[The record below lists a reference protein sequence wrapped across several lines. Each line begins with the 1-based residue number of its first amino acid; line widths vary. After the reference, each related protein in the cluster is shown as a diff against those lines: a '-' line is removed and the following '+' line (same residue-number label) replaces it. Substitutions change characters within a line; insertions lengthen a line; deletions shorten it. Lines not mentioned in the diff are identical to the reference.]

1 METQEI
7 EFGRCHEFGWFF
19 EFHVE
24 FRKVWTWVNRNV
36 SNCEHKKVGMYAISM
51 WVHSVRIVCRRGYR
65 VTSNNSH
72 PRICVWDLYTGFRLS
87 SWEIH
92 GFVLK
97 LPLKPA
103 SDLRELGLKHHLF
116 SSCFMVACPTNPS
129 IKALWGQLDLLTE
142 PWGGP
147 SRSVDL
153 DISVISLFSLLSF
166 PDDDDDDD
174 SNGDS
179 RETHNIIKH

>member
-1 METQEI
+1 M
-7 EFGRCHEFGWFF
+7 
-19 EFHVE
+19 
-24 FRKVWTWVNRNV
+24 
-36 SNCEHKKVGMYAISM
+36 
-51 WVHSVRIVCRRGYR
+51 
-65 VTSNNSH
+65 
-72 PRICVWDLYTGFRLS
+72 
-87 SWEIH
+87 
-92 GFVLK
+92 
-97 LPLKPA
+97 
-103 SDLRELGLKHHLF
+103 
-116 SSCFMVACPTNPS
+116 
-129 IKALWGQLDLLTE
+129 LTE